1 MTHLEILSMRSTIS
15 MKTCIEWK
23 VKWAT
28 NRSAEILRV
37 NLSQS
42 LSHQKWARMD
52 KCIPKSSNKGRRL
65 NASMDIAKSLSA
77 QTANAKRRKKRCL
90 LKLRPK
96 TNSKTIYS
104 TGHLSVQA
112 SACQILEALL
122 KILLKTLCIRCKPA
136 CKMKSNKWLTLSSIS
151 VRCQQWT
158 LETER
163 SRSSLSR
170 ALAAP
175 KWAMTEKCIPSR
187 KNLAIKLSAIT
198 ATANK

>member
-1 MTHLEILSMRSTIS
+1 

-52 KCIPKSSNKGRRL
+52 KCIQKSSNKGRRL

-77 QTANAKRRKKRCL
+77 QTANAKRRKRRCL
-90 LKLRPK
+90 PKLRPK

-122 KILLKTLCIRCKPA
+122 KILLRTQCIKCKPA
-136 CKMKSNKWLTLSSIS
+136 CKMKSKKWLTLSSIS

-158 LETER
+158 LEMER
-163 SRSSLSR
+163 SKSSLSR

-175 KWAMTEKCIPSR
+175 K
-187 KNLAIKLSAIT
+187 
-198 ATANK
+198 